1 MLPIAIVAGLA
12 FGIAVTI
19 VIFVSGRAIIKRRP
33 PDPADSPANHGM
45 SFEDVTFPSKYKAE
59 LRGWWIPSK
68 KDTEE
73 ARGTILFCHGQN
85 GSMDADLP
93 LAAMVQ
99 QAGYNVLM
107 FNFRAHGTSEGKH
120 VTYGVFEKEDLL
132 GAIDFL
138 RAERG
143 VQRVGV
149 FGLSMGAAVAM
160 IAAALTD
167 KISVLILD
175 GAFTRFLTAV
185 QFGIRERGI
194 PPPFDAILA
203 QLAVLGASIHT
214 NTRMYQVSTHLWAKH
229 IDNVPT
235 LFIHGENDP
244 FATLSAMNLLA
255 SDLNGPNEIWV
266 ALDCKHREAF
276 QKHPDLYKKQVL
288 GWLEQHCC

>member
-1 MLPIAIVAGLA
+1 MLPIAIILGLA
-12 FGIAVTI
+12 AGVAVN
-19 VIFVSGRAIIKRRP
+19 VIIIVSGWIIIRRRP
-33 PDPADSPANHGM
+33 PDPADSPANHGLP
-45 SFEDVTFPSKYKAE
+45 FEDVSFPSKYKAN
-59 LRGWWIPSK
+59 LQGWWIPS
-68 KDTEE
+68 DD
-73 ARGTILFCHGQN
+73 ARGTIIFCHGQN

-93 LAAMVQ
+93 LAAMIH

-120 VTYGVFEKEDLL
+120 VTFGVFEKEDLL

-138 RAERG
+138 RAEKG
-143 VQRVGV
+143 VERVGV

-194 PPPFDAILA
+194 PPPVDAILA
-203 QLAVLGASIHT
+203 QMAVLGASIHT
-214 NTRMYQVSTHLWAKH
+214 NTRMYQVSPHLWAKH
-229 IDNVPT
+229 IDNVPA
-235 LFIHGENDP
+235 LFIHGEYDP
-244 FATLSAMNLLA
+244 FAPLTAMNLLA

-266 ALDCKHREAF
+266 ALVCKHREAF

-288 GWLEQHCC
+288 GWLEKYCC